1 MVGFLYCSSETRLVS
16 TFFYRNYSIMAD
28 NAWQDLRIVAWSE
41 WALASDEDQ
50 STETKHAALI
60 FSGLLPL

>member
-1 MVGFLYCSSETRLVS
+1 
-16 TFFYRNYSIMAD
+16 MAD

-41 WALASDEDQ
+41 WALASDEVQ
-50 STETKHAALI
+50 STETKHATLI